1 MSTRKKNINLNKPRH
16 KSKNKLRNKS
26 KNNRNKKKS
35 KIKYKIGER
44 IISIKASGKCPKRK
58 PFLDGENIYRSKCS
72 KVYEPSIKQYQPYDM
87 LVGTEC
93 NESEPF
99 NLNGWCTNVLNVD
112 VGELIKSQNMWDR
125 HDTGRYIS
133 ERVVWNG
140 VPFDIVMV
148 RKGTYMWRGASYT
161 RPYDINNFY
170 GKFDKSKYDVL
181 PTGILWFGSRKTG
194 LEYAK
199 DYGIGE
205 KIETIIDQTRDYWNW
220 RGTPWRESRLEEKKN
235 YLTELYELIKDKK
248 YKKMHEEALKAYD
261 FLDDQSILY
270 SERKRLMKEALDKIR
285 GYDEYLHNNY
295 MNFYRLEKDVI
306 LFDMDSLHNAWVS
319 RKVMIDGESMFDF
332 MGSPMLSQDD
342 YQYNYPDASSDPQ
355 YDDFEIFKRDFKINR
370 ESEYYNDAKAL
381 SAVLKFGFNGWIYF
395 GENKDGEINKGT
407 QGLSQEMNI
416 ADAENYVKH
425 LFSYPT
431 TFGELK
437 ESKRE

>member
-93 NESEPF
+93 DESEPF

-112 VGELIKSQNMWDR
+112 VGELIKSQNRWDR

-133 ERVVWNG
+133 KRVIWDG
-140 VPFDIVMV
+140 VPFDIVIV
-148 RKGTYMWRGASYT
+148 RKGTYMWRGANYT
-161 RPYDINNFY
+161 RPYDINHFY
-170 GKFDKSKYDVL
+170 GKFDKPKYDVL
-181 PTGILWFGSRKTG
+181 PTGILWFGSRMTG
-194 LEYAK
+194 LGYAK
-199 DYGIGE
+199 DYGITDD
-205 KIETIIDQTRDYWNW
+205 IETIIRQTSDYWNY
-220 RGTPWRESRLEEKKN
+220 RESRVLDTHKK
-235 YLTELYELIKDKK
+235 YIPELFELIKNEK
-248 YKKMHEEALKAYD
+248 YRKIHEEALAVYEIFND
-261 FLDDQSILY
+261 WSINNKR
-270 SERKRLMKEALDKIR
+270 ERVEEGLKKIIR
-285 GYDEYLHNNY
+285 KYDEYLHNKY
-295 MNFYRLEKDVI
+295 MNFYRLEENIV
-306 LFDMDSLHNAWVS
+306 LFDMDSLHNAWIS
-319 RKVMIDGESMFDF
+319 RKVFIDNEIMFDSI
-332 MGSPMLSQDD
+332 GAPMIGENNYL
-342 YQYNYPDASSDPQ
+342 YNYPNASTDSK
-355 YDDFEIFKRDFKINR
+355 YDDFEIFKRDFKIDR
-370 ESEYYNDAKAL
+370 YSEYYNDAKAL
-381 SAVLKFGFNGWIYF
+381 STILKFGFNGWIYF

-425 LFSYPT
+425 LFSYPI
-431 TFGELK
+431 TFDELK